1 MVGPDFSAEERQAMN
16 SVALCVLDRDL
27 HHRSNIAR
35 SIVAMILVTI
45 ASTLFSGRQRRK
57 PAMTCKIG
65 EETRHVVHMV
75 P

>member
-27 HHRSNIAR
+27 HYRPTIAR

-45 ASTLFSGRQRRK
+45 ASSLFSGRQR
-57 PAMTCKIG
+57 
-65 EETRHVVHMV
+65 
-75 P
+75 